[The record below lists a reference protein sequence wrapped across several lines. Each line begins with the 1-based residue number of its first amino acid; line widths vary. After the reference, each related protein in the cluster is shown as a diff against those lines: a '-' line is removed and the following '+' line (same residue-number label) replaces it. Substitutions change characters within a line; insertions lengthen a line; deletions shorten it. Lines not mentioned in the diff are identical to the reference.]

1 MQNAYFTCTF
11 LARVNI
17 LFYTICIIFFHSH
30 FIAGLYPKN
39 VTANARAQLFEQM
52 KPPYLQDLSH
62 RQNNIHPP
70 PRRHFALVQ
79 EMCIVQSAE
88 WMGRC
93 MIIHVYLLA
102 SELFCLFRVVFGR
115 LVFFRNF
122 CLFFMYISSWSFVY
136 LLINVYII
144 IFNSFKLLKI
154 VKIHCF
160 FKYIYED
167 DALWNNRIEQSA
179 RVHYRKNFLG
189 RYR

>member
-1 MQNAYFTCTF
+1 MYIFSKSEHFILYHMHYF
-11 LARVNI
+11 
-17 LFYTICIIFFHSH
+17 FFNSH

-102 SELFCLFRVVFGR
+102 SELFCFVPCGFWGVVFFSEF
-115 LVFFRNF
+115 LFVFYVYKFMII
-122 CLFFMYISSWSFVY
+122 CLFTH
-136 LLINVYII
+136 
-144 IFNSFKLLKI
+144 K
-154 VKIHCF
+154 C
-160 FKYIYED
+160 
-167 DALWNNRIEQSA
+167 
-179 RVHYRKNFLG
+179 VHYNI
-189 RYR
+189 

>member
-1 MQNAYFTCTF
+1 MHFF
-11 LARVNI
+11 LYY
-17 LFYTICIIFFHSH
+17 LH
-30 FIAGLYPKN
+30 FIAELFPKN

-62 RQNNIHPP
+62 QRNNIHPP
-70 PRRHFALVQ
+70 PRRHFAPVQ
-79 EMCIVQSAE
+79 GMCIVQSAE
-88 WMGRC
+88 WMDRC

-102 SELFCLFRVVFGR
+102 SELFCFVLGVFWGVVFFGIF
-115 LVFFRNF
+115 V
-122 CLFFMYISSWSFVY
+122 CFFMYINSWSFVY

-144 IFNSFKLLKI
+144 IFNSFKLLNL

-167 DALWNNRIEQSA
+167 DALWNNRIEQST
-179 RVHYRKNFLG
+179 RVLYRKNFLG